1 MLCRKFDLVPIKIG
15 FFTNFTNF
23 IYLLL
28 LSFSYMY
35 AVAMARNLEVQ
46 VENKLVRQYRVQEY
60 VPATAREVQSAYSK
74 LMEVCT
80 ISKY

>member
-1 MLCRKFDLVPIKIG
+1 MLFRNFDLVPIKIG
-15 FFTNFTNF
+15 FSCKFCKF
-23 IYLLL
+23 YLLL

-35 AVAMARNLEVQ
+35 AVAMARNLDVQ

-80 ISKY
+80 ISKYH

>member
-1 MLCRKFDLVPIKIG
+1 MLNINFELVLIKIG
-15 FFTNFTNF
+15 FFTNF
-23 IYLLL
+23 YLLLL

-35 AVAMARNLEVQ
+35 AVAMGRNLEVQ

-80 ISKY
+80 ISKYH

>member
-1 MLCRKFDLVPIKIG
+1 MYLCCVGSLICFQSKLQFFKF
-15 FFTNFTNF
+15 
-23 IYLLL
+23 YLLL

-35 AVAMARNLEVQ
+35 AVAMGRNLEVQ

-80 ISKY
+80 ISKYH

>member
-1 MLCRKFDLVPIKIG
+1 
-15 FFTNFTNF
+15 
-23 IYLLL
+23 
-28 LSFSYMY
+28 MY
-35 AVAMARNLEVQ
+35 AVAMGRNLEVQ

-80 ISKY
+80 ISKYH

>member
-1 MLCRKFDLVPIKIG
+1 
-15 FFTNFTNF
+15 
-23 IYLLL
+23 
-28 LSFSYMY
+28 MY
-35 AVAMARNLEVQ
+35 AVAMGRNLEVQ